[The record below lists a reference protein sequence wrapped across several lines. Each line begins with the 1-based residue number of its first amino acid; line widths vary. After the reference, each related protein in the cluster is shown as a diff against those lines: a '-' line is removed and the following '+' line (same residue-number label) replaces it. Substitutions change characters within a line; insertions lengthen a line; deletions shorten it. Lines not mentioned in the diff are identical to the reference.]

1 MGKSI
6 HNRQD
11 KKKQL
16 EKKVLG
22 DVYQNDKRFGLSTGT
37 KDHARRPQFVEF
49 TGNYLIVQDTTKAH
63 RPPVI
68 KEYTKQVL
76 DKSHRHFPWP
86 YLRNTPDNKSPFDR
100 ESEKEPEKNATK
112 KQDDNINKQ
121 DEKQKIGDNV
131 AQNVA
136 CRADTIHST
145 TTAHKSDNTNNNNA
159 DALPGRGMDSQMRA
173 SGMPDTQ
180 SGLNCV
186 SGSVASQP
194 KALVDNTR
202 NLVLE
207 NTIKKV
213 PHLPQ
218 QQDKEQQRQK
228 DAKIE
233 LSRKQQQQR
242 KEHDGFY
249 CENCHERFT
258 HFKEVKKKKGD
269 ETKNMNTKYI

>member
-16 EKKVLG
+16 EKNVLG
-22 DVYQNDKRFGLSTGT
+22 DAYQNDKRFGPSTGTGT
-37 KDHARRPQFVEF
+37 KDHARRPQFAEF
-49 TGNYLIVQDTTKAH
+49 KGNYLIVEDTTKVH

-100 ESEKEPEKNATK
+100 ELEKEPEKNTTK
-112 KQDDNINKQ
+112 KQETLHHDNINKQ
-121 DEKQKIGDNV
+121 DQQKIGDNV

-145 TTAHKSDNTNNNNA
+145 TTAHKNDNTNNNNA
-159 DALPGRGMDSQMRA
+159 DILPVRPATPSRGMDSQMRA
-173 SGMPDTQ
+173 SGLQPSMPNTQ
-180 SGLNCV
+180 SGLSCV
-186 SGSVASQP
+186 SGLVASQP
-194 KALVDNTR
+194 KALGVGNTR
-202 NLVLE
+202 KPVLE
-207 NTIKKV
+207 NLIKKV

-218 QQDKEQQRQK
+218 QRQK
-228 DAKIE
+228 DANIE
-233 LSRKQQQQR
+233 LSRKQQQR

-258 HFKEVKKKKGD
+258 HFKEVKKKKRR
-269 ETKNMNTKYI
+269 